1 MENFFKEVGITIPNI
16 SNEIH
21 CEEPEKYIQ
30 SLLIEP
36 SIMSL
41 KCQELLDSNLDLND
55 IEDRIQRIKDLSDS
69 GYYIAY
75 DMF

>member
-1 MENFFKEVGITIPNI
+1 
-16 SNEIH
+16 
-21 CEEPEKYIQ
+21 
-30 SLLIEP
+30 
-36 SIMSL
+36 MSL